1 MDGSGHLSGAT
12 SRTARAPTV
21 TTVDVMTEDTTTRAQ
36 TTQTA
41 TTLTDEQK
49 LEIIDTGFTLLHNV
63 VPAEKVAAALRVI
76 NASLG
81 ANGADPAQL
90 DTYRSR
96 TWTPDVTGDP
106 AIIGLLTDT
115 PLWALAESAIAPGEI
130 EPVDYGQIAL
140 RFPSTEPPGS
150 PHAHIDGM
158 YSPHNGVPKG
168 EILNFTALVG
178 VYLSD
183 VPTADAGNFVV
194 WPGSHRA
201 YADYF
206 GREGADA
213 LLRGMPPV
221 EIGEPVQVKPNA
233 GDAVLSHYQIGHGI
247 ASNASPH
254 IRYAI
259 YFRLKR
265 VGHDGIRRE
274 VMTDLWREWDG
285 MRELVG
291 TSTSAA

>member
-1 MDGSGHLSGAT
+1 
-12 SRTARAPTV
+12 
-21 TTVDVMTEDTTTRAQ
+21 MTEDT

-49 LEIIDTGFTLLHNV
+49 LEIIDSGFTLLHNV
-63 VPAEKVAAALRVI
+63 IPAEKVAAALRVI
-76 NASLG
+76 NAALG

-90 DTYRSR
+90 AIYRSQS
-96 TWTPDVTGDP
+96 WVPEVAGDP
-106 AIIGLLTDT
+106 AIIALLTET
-115 PLWALAESAIAPGEI
+115 PLWSLAESAIGAGVI
-130 EPVDYGQIAL
+130 EPVDNGQIAM
-140 RFPSTEPPGS
+140 RFPSMEPAGT

-158 YSPHNGVPKG
+158 YTPTNGVPEG
-168 EILNFTALVG
+168 QIRNFTALVG

-183 VPTADAGNFVV
+183 VATPNAGNFVV
-194 WPGSHRA
+194 WPGTHRI

-206 GREGADA
+206 AREGADA
-213 LLRGMPPV
+213 LLHGMPPV
-221 EIGEPVQVKPNA
+221 EIGDPVQTMPNA

-247 ASNASPH
+247 ASNVSPN

-265 VGHDGIRRE
+265 VGHDAIRHE

-285 MRELVG
+285 MRALVG
-291 TSTSAA
+291 ASTSAVG